1 VTVPVVSVGTVRVL
15 VSKRFVTM
23 RVAVLHTDFGVVRMV
38 VMAIVVS
45 VGVLVLDALVRMPM
59 LVLLG
64 HV

>member
-1 VTVPVVSVGTVRVL
+1 MPVVSVGTVRVL

-45 VGVLVLDALVRMPM
+45 VGVLVLDALVRMTM